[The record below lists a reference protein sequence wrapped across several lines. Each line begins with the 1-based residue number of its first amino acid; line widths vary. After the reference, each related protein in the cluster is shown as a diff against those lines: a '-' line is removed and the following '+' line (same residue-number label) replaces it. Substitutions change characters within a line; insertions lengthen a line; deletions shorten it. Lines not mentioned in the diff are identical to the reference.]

1 LEYFNFG
8 PNQEVVAIVLVIPA
22 YICSVIMGYIIG
34 AVFRY
39 LPGHFK
45 YLINILSI
53 GYWIIWITLMPRMAE
68 RNQNQYRLFIIVLA
82 VLTFFVD
89 MVIDALETLLVYFAI
104 KQE

>member
-1 LEYFNFG
+1 
-8 PNQEVVAIVLVIPA
+8 
-22 YICSVIMGYIIG
+22 MGYIIG

-89 MVIDALETLLVYFAI
+89 MVIDALETLLVYF
-104 KQE
+104 